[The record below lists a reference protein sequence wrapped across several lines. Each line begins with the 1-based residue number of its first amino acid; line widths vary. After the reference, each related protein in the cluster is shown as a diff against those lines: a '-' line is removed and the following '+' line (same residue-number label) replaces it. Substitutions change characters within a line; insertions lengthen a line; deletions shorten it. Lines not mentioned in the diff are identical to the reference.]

1 MRCFSI
7 LFPQKNFRT
16 IVVDYDRD
24 GSGIYRAKGPTEKD
38 ANEILDSSATKID
51 TPVDLQKPSVIDEE
65 EFWGK

>member
-1 MRCFSI
+1 M
-7 LFPQKNFRT
+7 
-16 IVVDYDRD
+16 DYDRD